1 MDTILQH
8 KTPSRRALEAAIEW
22 AGGQSALA
30 RKIGAKQ
37 QNVWRYLQ
45 SNRVPAEFAVLV
57 EEKTD
62 GEFKREQFRPDLWP
76 EGWRDGGDGE
86 A

>member
-1 MDTILQH
+1 MDTISQH
-8 KTPSRRALEAAIEW
+8 KTPSRRTLEAAIAW
-22 AGGQSALA
+22 AGGQNALG
-30 RKIGAKQ
+30 RVLNCHQQKIW
-37 QNVWRYLQ
+37 NYLQ

-62 GEFKREQFRPDLWP
+62 GEFRREQFRPDLWP